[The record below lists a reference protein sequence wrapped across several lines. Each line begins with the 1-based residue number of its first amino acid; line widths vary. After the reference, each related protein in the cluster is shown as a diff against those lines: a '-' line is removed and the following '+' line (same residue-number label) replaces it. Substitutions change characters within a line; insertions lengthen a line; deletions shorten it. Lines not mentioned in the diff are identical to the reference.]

1 MKKVF
6 ISLAFVFA
14 VGLIFAEGILFT
26 RSSSR
31 SASNA
36 LEFSAV
42 DLNGN
47 AVSSKD
53 IFKNNKITMINIW
66 GTFCGPCISEMPE
79 LAKLNKANKSKGVEV
94 IGIIIDVELDRS
106 GKVNASQKKTADSII
121 SKTGAD
127 YRHIV
132 PSAEMERGFLSGVQ
146 AVPTTIFV
154 DSEGRQNGDAV
165 VGSRSQSQWQKI
177 IDKLLK

>member
-53 IFKNNKITMINIW
+53 IFKNNICRGDIHIT
-66 GTFCGPCISEMPE
+66 G
-79 LAKLNKANKSKGVEV
+79 
-94 IGIIIDVELDRS
+94 
-106 GKVNASQKKTADSII
+106 
-121 SKTGAD
+121 
-127 YRHIV
+127 
-132 PSAEMERGFLSGVQ
+132 
-146 AVPTTIFV
+146 
-154 DSEGRQNGDAV
+154 
-165 VGSRSQSQWQKI
+165 
-177 IDKLLK
+177 